1 MQCNKGVK
9 RKICACVIRSSKQ
22 NHAAKTN
29 SLFASTMK
37 RKSRSVPAVSSLP
50 VHPSMSHILM
60 MNNIREEDAGLGRGY
75 CPSLLYPLRF
85 GRICKIANKKLKA
98 ALPRLKAP
106 NKTGWKVTTNSVAAS
121 LFGQQKVSIRGD
133 AMMDWRKEQREKEKG
148 RKWTTVSEER
158 RQRKENERKW
168 LSPWPNWEIT
178 GRNHHVLPFN
188 PCSCS
193 LTVSHKARIRQ
204 SAVVWKGLKRGGSIT
219 VLCVFMYQ
227 FKCFTEKPANAHKS
241 QHYDLIILSLHYGI
255 KIYVNQPITPHFCPN
270 GFG

>member
-37 RKSRSVPAVSSLP
+37 RKSRSMPAVSSLP

-85 GRICKIANKKLKA
+85 GRICKIANKRLKA

-121 LFGQQKVSIRGD
+121 RFGQQKVSIRGD
-133 AMMDWRKEQREKEKG
+133 AMMDWRKKQRGERERKKMNYRARRKKTKK
-148 RKWTTVSEER
+148 RKWEEMTESMT
-158 RQRKENERKW
+158 Q
-168 LSPWPNWEIT
+168 L
-178 GRNHHVLPFN
+178 RNHGVES
-188 PCSCS
+188 SC
-193 LTVSHKARIRQ
+193 A
-204 SAVVWKGLKRGGSIT
+204 SI
-219 VLCVFMYQ
+219 
-227 FKCFTEKPANAHKS
+227 
-241 QHYDLIILSLHYGI
+241 
-255 KIYVNQPITPHFCPN
+255 
-270 GFG
+270 

>member
-9 RKICACVIRSSKQ
+9 RKVCACVIRSSKQ

-37 RKSRSVPAVSSLP
+37 RKSRSMPAVSSLP
-50 VHPSMSHILM
+50 VHPNMSHILM

-85 GRICKIANKKLKA
+85 GRICKIANKRLKA

-121 LFGQQKVSIRGD
+121 RFGQQKVSIRGD
-133 AMMDWRKEQREKEKG
+133 AMMDWRKKQRGERE
-148 RKWTTVSEER
+148 RKKMNYRAR
-158 RQRKENERKW
+158 RKKTKKRKW

-178 GRNHHVLPFN
+178 GLNHHVLPFN

-204 SAVVWKGLKRGGSIT
+204 SAVVWKGLKRS
-219 VLCVFMYQ
+219 
-227 FKCFTEKPANAHKS
+227 
-241 QHYDLIILSLHYGI
+241 
-255 KIYVNQPITPHFCPN
+255 
-270 GFG
+270 